1 MEQTTM
7 ELLTIYKTLLELL
20 DECKGNQHL
29 AKFSDELEKLVSDFD
44 EYYPQIV
51 SEYHVINKHRP

>member
-29 AKFSDELEKLVSDFD
+29 AKFSDELEKLKGNF
-44 EYYPQIV
+44 EEWYPEIV
-51 SEYHVINKHRP
+51 SEYCCIHRL